1 MCVCLLPPSLK
12 VFAPPFRV
20 DSMRPFSWTPRKSH
34 PKWSSCLET
43 FAPSNIMWSLSSDTV
58 NGPLGHLGREN
69 PFPSTA
75 ACVLSA
81 TGGSREKENCFE
93 QNVHSLWPSLSKPG
107 HVVVQLFQLCIAYC
121 SCMGD
126 LCYATCTFI
135 PLPLTLWLK
144 GKGTVLF
151 FFFSFQRNILIY
163 LVHNHIQITLQCF
176 MNATFVSQGREKKPR
191 LQNQINTFKVLCKS
205 LKSGTLSSLHSWSL
219 SPHRWFHIERNIRA
233 SKTQCSLPWVT
244 HEFLCHLLSVDYLHQ
259 AITQD
264 LLSLVSYTEGKAGP
278 FTQSLS
284 IRLWC

>member
-151 FFFSFQRNILIY
+151 FFFFIPKECTY
-163 LVHNHIQITLQCF
+163 LPCPQSHSNHAAMFYECNFCITR
-176 MNATFVSQGREKKPR
+176 TREKAKA
-191 LQNQINTFKVLCKS
+191 TKS
-205 LKSGTLSSLHSWSL
+205 
-219 SPHRWFHIERNIRA
+219 
-233 SKTQCSLPWVT
+233 
-244 HEFLCHLLSVDYLHQ
+244 D
-259 AITQD
+259 
-264 LLSLVSYTEGKAGP
+264 
-278 FTQSLS
+278 
-284 IRLWC
+284 

>member
-151 FFFSFQRNILIY
+151 FFFHSKGMY
-163 LVHNHIQITLQCF
+163 LFTLSTITFKSRCNVLWMQLLYHKD
-176 MNATFVSQGREKKPR
+176 ARKSQGYK
-191 LQNQINTFKVLCKS
+191 
-205 LKSGTLSSLHSWSL
+205 
-219 SPHRWFHIERNIRA
+219 
-233 SKTQCSLPWVT
+233 
-244 HEFLCHLLSVDYLHQ
+244 
-259 AITQD
+259 
-264 LLSLVSYTEGKAGP
+264 
-278 FTQSLS
+278 
-284 IRLWC
+284 IRLTHSKCCASH